1 MSQSKVVKVNNNAIR
16 EIADNAMLN
25 KIKNANKRE
34 MEKFDLN
41 LSGCSGT
48 IVIQTPEKIYI
59 AWVGDCHAMITTKE
73 RKFQAIKLT

>member
-1 MSQSKVVKVNNNAIR
+1 
-16 EIADNAMLN
+16 
-25 KIKNANKRE
+25 

-59 AWVGDCHAMITTKE
+59 AWVGDCHAMLTTKE